1 MNWKVVACALGS
13 LSAFAII
20 GLVSVVWAHEGDIA
34 MQKERVDG
42 LRCDIAQMR
51 DAIEKKLDRI
61 EDRLNQHIS
70 QHKQQGN

>member
-1 MNWKVVACALGS
+1 MNWKIVACS
-13 LSAFAII
+13 LSTLCGFALI
-20 GLVSVVWAHEGDIA
+20 GLVSAVWGQSSELAA
-34 MQKERVDG
+34 QRERVDG

-70 QHKQQGN
+70 QHKQGN